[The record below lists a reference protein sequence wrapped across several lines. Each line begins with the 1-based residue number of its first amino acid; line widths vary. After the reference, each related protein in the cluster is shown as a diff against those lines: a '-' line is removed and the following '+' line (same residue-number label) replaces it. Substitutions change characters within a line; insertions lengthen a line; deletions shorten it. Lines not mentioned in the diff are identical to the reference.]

1 MKKKI
6 LLLGSTGSIG
16 GSTLDIAAAFADR
29 FEIAGLS
36 THTNG
41 EKLLELQ
48 KQFGNSVVTAFS
60 GNSAD
65 TSISESSAADSRQF
79 TYYGRDGLLEMISVS
94 DADIVVNAIA
104 GAAGLG
110 PSIAALES
118 GKDLV
123 LANKE
128 TVVMAG
134 HLIFPLAEKHNCQII
149 PVDSEHSAILQLTR
163 FRPKKF
169 IDSIILTASGGPF
182 RTRPY
187 ETFSSI
193 TLQDALKHPT
203 WNMGSKISIDSATLA
218 NKGLEVIETQMFF
231 GTPADKIQVV
241 VHPQSIVHSMIATT
255 DGCLYA
261 QLSTT
266 DMKIPII
273 NALCYPDI
281 SERTVVPFDIVG
293 HTLTFENPDTQKFP
307 MLKFAYQALTAK
319 GSYTIAYNAANEIA
333 VEEFSKGTISFLQ
346 IAELTDRVLQLDWS
360 QNPADFD
367 DVFAIDE
374 AIRRKSRELI
384 KLL

>member
-16 GSTLDIAAAFADR
+16 SSTLDAAAAFADR

-36 THTNG
+36 SHTNG
-41 EKLLELQ
+41 AKLLELQ
-48 KQFGNSVVTAFS
+48 KRFGNSVVTAYS
-60 GNSAD
+60 GNSAN
-65 TSISESSAADSRQF
+65 TTISEPSVNIAGKF
-79 TYYGRDGLLEMISVS
+79 TYYGKEGLLEMISLS

-134 HLIFPLAEKHNCQII
+134 PLIFPLAEKHNCRII
-149 PVDSEHSAILQLTR
+149 PVDSEHSAIFQLTR
-163 FRPKKF
+163 FRPEKF

-182 RTRPY
+182 RTRPV

-193 TLQDALKHPT
+193 TIQDALKHPT
-203 WNMGSKISIDSATLA
+203 WNMGNKISIDSATLA

-231 GTPADKIQVV
+231 GTPSDKIQVV
-241 VHPQSIVHSMIATT
+241 VHPQSIVHSLISTT

-261 QLSTT
+261 QLSSA

-273 NALCYPDI
+273 NALCYPEI
-281 SERTVVPFDIVG
+281 SDRTIVPFDIVG
-293 HTLTFENPDTQKFP
+293 QTLTFENPDTQKFP

-319 GSYTIAYNAANEIA
+319 GAYTIAYNAVNEIA
-333 VEEFSKGTISFLQ
+333 VHEFSKGVISFLQ

-374 AIRRKSRELI
+374 AIRRKSRELV
-384 KLL
+384 KVL